1 MLYIMHR
8 TQLYLDDDLW
18 TTLQIR
24 ARHEGTSISEL
35 VRIAARDRYM
45 NSREQRIADMESVV
59 GLWKDRNDLPDAE
72 TYVRNLRTDD
82 RMDRLKTE

>member
-1 MLYIMHR
+1 MHR
-8 TQLYLDDDLW
+8 TQLYLEDDLW

-24 ARHEGTSISEL
+24 ARRDGTSISEL

>member
-1 MLYIMHR
+1 MHR

-18 TTLQIR
+18 TTLQVR
-24 ARHEGTSISEL
+24 ARRDGTSISEL

-59 GLWKDRNDLPDAE
+59 GLWKDRNDLPDTE
-72 TYVRNLRTDD
+72 IYVRNLRTDD
-82 RMDRLKTE
+82 RMDRLKAE